1 MFFGVWRSLVAHLVW
16 DQGAAGSNPVTPT
29 TSRRAFMACRV
40 FFAENTASPYRLPL
54 LFPKKPIGFSGAL
67 CSFFKERL
75 RLLPCFSSFPKSL
88 TTFWEPYAFGDF
100 FTKVTVRSFCCGSS
114 FAKNLTIF
122 RELRLRRFFKPIGSL
137 RFVYTKHGFTLSAA
151 APLSQKTYRFFGS
164 PTFFFSKNVYACSLA
179 SPLSQKVFRLF
190 GSTTLRCVLYTNIQ
204 LYRKR
209 LRCRGRI
216 PIRPDP

>member
-122 RELRLRRFFKPIGSL
+122 HEFAPPARFYFKAFMACAFCLHKTRL
-137 RFVYTKHGFTLSAA
+137 HLSGCRCVGV
-151 APLSQKTYRFFGS
+151 SF
-164 PTFFFSKNVYACSLA
+164 ACSD
-179 SPLSQKVFRLF
+179 FF
-190 GSTTLRCVLYTNIQ
+190 N
-204 LYRKR
+204 
-209 LRCRGRI
+209 
-216 PIRPDP
+216 

>member
-100 FTKVTVRSFCCGSS
+100 FTKVTVRSFCCVSL
-114 FAKNLTIF
+114 FAKRHAALPPFCECAPAAHFYFII
-122 RELRLRRFFKPIGSL
+122 RFASFLSRKTNRINIYVILHS
-137 RFVYTKHGFTLSAA
+137 VYMV
-151 APLSQKTYRFFGS
+151 PW
-164 PTFFFSKNVYACSLA
+164 
-179 SPLSQKVFRLF
+179 
-190 GSTTLRCVLYTNIQ
+190 
-204 LYRKR
+204 
-209 LRCRGRI
+209 RI
-216 PIRPDP
+216 RSRQ